1 MQPKTENCENCG
13 RAIGRLEQPY
23 VWQKH
28 VVCAACHAHLSSA
41 PATPARTAGNPR
53 AKHPEYHRPA
63 ADAPPLPLSPPPPVV
78 PTPGHAADPFA
89 VKPDAPAQG
98 PPMFMCSECGHSFN
112 FDDITS
118 DHGRL
123 VCRACALKVAAQ
135 RRAQPR
141 KDPGEGSPVLKFV
154 LIGVGLAAVAAVVF
168 GVYTF
173 LDSAFSQQKLAS
185 TDRTEQVEA
194 PRGASPVAPEQ
205 VAPAVPD
212 ATPQTA
218 PSQEPPPGELF
229 PNVPEATDARPTEA
243 PATAA
248 PDPWPTVAEAPRPQA
263 PVEMPAPKPSPSP
276 APPSPLAEKPAGR
289 APAPPAAPPEPP
301 KGTAQWHVHRGRELL
316 TQGKARAS
324 IEEFGDAARLDK
336 DCADAFHGIGLAYAQ
351 LGDTKLS
358 IERLEKAVSLYD
370 PPNRAAVYNLAA
382 AHLKNNPMRAAKLAR
397 DYLSRPDSQNDE
409 EMHNLMGAAL
419 WRVDAQG
426 RQNRAFT
433 EAENFY
439 FAYNARLETGRPD
452 ERKRWGTEWVSAP
465 EAARK
470 WNDYK
475 GKRQN
480 VERLRLLHG
489 RAAKAAK
496 DAHNKVYE
504 YASDLKLHSEMEK
517 KRVRQN
523 YERAVKQVDD
533 LRQKVLKAEQEFA
546 YAEKPPL
553 PQVVPLVPMDPVAA
567 APAAEATNRRTT
579 GS

>member
-1 MQPKTENCENCG
+1 MQPKMENCENCG

-41 PATPARTAGNPR
+41 PATLARTAGDSR

-63 ADAPPLPLSPPPPVV
+63 ADAPPLPLAPPPPVV
-78 PTPGHAADPFA
+78 PHPDHAADPFA

-98 PPMFMCSECGHSFN
+98 PPMFMCGECGHSFN

-118 DHGRL
+118 DHGRM

-135 RRAQPR
+135 RRAAPR
-141 KDPGEGSPVLKFV
+141 KDPGEGSPVLKF
-154 LIGVGLAAVAAVVF
+154 LFIGLGLAAVAAVVF

-173 LDSAFSQQKLAS
+173 LDSAFSQQKLANA
-185 TDRTEQVEA
+185 DRTQQVEA
-194 PRGASPVAPEQ
+194 PQPA
-205 VAPAVPD
+205 APAQAEQARPAVTDPP
-212 ATPQTA
+212 PQSSPT
-218 PSQEPPPGELF
+218 QEPSTGEMF
-229 PNVPEATDARPTEA
+229 PHVPAATDA
-243 PATAA
+243 PA
-248 PDPWPTVAEAPRPQA
+248 AEAPPTARPDPRPAVAEVSQ
-263 PVEMPAPKPSPSP
+263 PAPPIEQPAPQPSPSP
-276 APPSPLAEKPAGR
+276 SPVAVQPPRPE
-289 APAPPAAPPEPP
+289 PAAPPAPKEPP
-301 KGTAQWHVHRGRELL
+301 KGTAQYHVHRGRELL
-316 TQGKARAS
+316 AQGKARAS

-336 DCADAFHGIGLAYAQ
+336 DCADAFHGIGLAYAH
-351 LGDTKLS
+351 LGDQKLA

-382 AHLKNNPMRAAKLAR
+382 AHLKNNPMRAAKLAK
-397 DYLSRPDSQNDE
+397 DYLARPDAANDE
-409 EMHNLMGAAL
+409 QIHNLLGAAL

-433 EAENFY
+433 DAESFY

-465 EAARK
+465 DAARK

-475 GKRQN
+475 AKRQN
-480 VERLRLLHG
+480 VERLNLLHG

-496 DAHNKVYE
+496 DAYNKVYE

-517 KRVRQN
+517 KRVREN
-523 YERAVKQVDD
+523 YSRAVKQVDT
-533 LRQKVLKAEQEFA
+533 LRQQVLKAEQEFA

-553 PQVVPLVPMDPVAA
+553 PQVIPFIPMDPVAV
-567 APAAEATNRRTT
+567 APVAEATKASSA